1 MVQSVDQVNRLDLV
15 CRATIG
21 KCLPLLVVQVI
32 HDFVNRKEEVVYGER
47 RKRRKMMREELIDDM
62 WNERGSRYYRKN
74 ASGKMI
80 SHIRLKRAFRYG
92 R

>member
-15 CRATIG
+15 CRAMIG
-21 KCLPLLVVQVI
+21 KSIPLLALQVI
-32 HDFVNRKEEVVYGER
+32 NDFVNRKEAVVYGER
-47 RKRRKMMREELIDDM
+47 RKRRKMMREELVDDL

-74 ASGKMI
+74 SSGKI
-80 SHIRLKRAFRYG
+80 VTNIRLKRAFRYG

>member
-21 KCLPLLVVQVI
+21 KSLPILALHVI
-32 HDFVNRKEEVVYGER
+32 HGFVIRKEEPGER
-47 RKRRKMMREELIDDM
+47 RRRRKMMREELVDDL
-62 WNERGSRYYRKN
+62 WVERGSKYHRKN
-74 ASGKMI
+74 ASGVVVTR
-80 SHIRLKRAFRYG
+80 IRVKRAFRYG